1 MAAATMPP
9 PYGMPASPAAAVR
22 MPQPPPPPSMPG
34 MGAAHDAIAESPLAT
49 WFVRP
54 PSGGQ
59 FGPARGEVMRKWLT
73 EGRVTSDSLVW
84 REGWA
89 DWLPATEVFPQL
101 GKPAAAGLFG
111 VPTLSPG
118 PGATSPASVP
128 IPKKSSGAMGAA
140 ILVFLALICL
150 LLVGVLV
157 VVLSGGISST

>member
-1 MAAATMPP
+1 MAGSAADP
-9 PYGMPASPAAAVR
+9 
-22 MPQPPPPPSMPG
+22 
-34 MGAAHDAIAESPLAT
+34 IAEKPLAT

-73 EGRVTSDSLVW
+73 EGRVTVDSLVW
-84 REGWA
+84 REDWA
-89 DWLPATEVFPQL
+89 DWQPATEVFPQL

-111 VPTLSPG
+111 AAPVGVTSSPKST
-118 PGATSPASVP
+118 ASIPAA
-128 IPKKSSGAMGAA
+128 KKSNGAMGAA

-157 VVLSGGISST
+157 VVLSGSISST